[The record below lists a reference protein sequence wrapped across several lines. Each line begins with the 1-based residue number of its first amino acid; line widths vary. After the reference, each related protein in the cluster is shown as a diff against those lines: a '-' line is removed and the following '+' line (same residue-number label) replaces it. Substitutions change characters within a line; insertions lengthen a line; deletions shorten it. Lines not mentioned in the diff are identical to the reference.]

1 MARGKKKKHQTKIDN
16 KEQGIKMVNE
26 EKEIERRNGDRNI
39 GMIGGKSAREI
50 PCGKKTVIV
59 VRRIL

>member
-1 MARGKKKKHQTKIDN
+1 MARGKRKTPTKIDN
-16 KEQGIKMVNE
+16 KEQEIKMVNE
-26 EKEIERRNGDRNI
+26 EKEIERRNGDRNV
-39 GMIGGKSAREI
+39 GMIGRKSAREI